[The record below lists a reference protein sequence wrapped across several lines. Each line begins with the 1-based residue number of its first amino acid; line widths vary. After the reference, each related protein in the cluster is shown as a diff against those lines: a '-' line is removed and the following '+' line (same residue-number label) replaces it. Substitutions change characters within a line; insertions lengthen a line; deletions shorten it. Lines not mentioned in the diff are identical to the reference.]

1 MLASSL
7 SSPCSKTRFAL
18 FWMHLANEPF
28 LALFTLLSFIL
39 KKDLG
44 ASTFQISL
52 LATLNPALA
61 LFSFYAGAYFSQKH
75 HRLVPNLMLS
85 WFFGRVLFLVLPFY
99 SSAPFVL
106 GAACLYQ
113 LFQRATAPCT
123 IEILRNNLDTSQ
135 GTNLFSWV
143 YFFSFLESLVLGLFI
158 GKILD
163 LDSNNWKYLLA
174 LSALFSMT
182 SLLFQ
187 RKIPFSSQNYL
198 KTTHPS
204 PLNFIRPFKDS
215 WDLIQKSASF
225 AKFQAGFMC
234 GGLGLMIMNPALIVF
249 YIDHLHLSHE
259 AMTTARYVWMGAGIL
274 ASTFIWKTYLTQKH
288 IALLTSIIIVG
299 FALFP
304 LGVLYAKWHVHILYL
319 AFFIYGIAQA
329 GSHLVW
335 HLSGMIFANQQES
348 SAMYTATNLLAVGL
362 RGLIGP
368 LLGSVLTEVLG
379 PKATLMIGSL
389 VCISGT
395 YFILSKKQLIKKPI
409 LHERRFHTPK

>member
-1 MLASSL
+1 MQASQL
-7 SSPCSKTRFAL
+7 SKPCSKTRLAL

-28 LALFTLLSFIL
+28 LALFTLLGFIL

-44 ASTFQISL
+44 ASIFQISL

-61 LFSFYAGAYFSQKH
+61 LISFYAGAYLSQKH

-85 WFFGRVLFLVLPFY
+85 WFLGRVLFLVLPFY
-99 SSAPFVL
+99 SSASFVL
-106 GAACLYQ
+106 AAACLYQ
-113 LFQRATAPCT
+113 LFQRATTPCT

-135 GTNLFSWV
+135 GSHIFSWV
-143 YFFSFLESLVLGLFI
+143 YFVSFLESLVLGLFI

-163 LDSNNWKYLLA
+163 LHSNNWKYLLA

-187 RKIPFSSQNYL
+187 RKIPNGSKSYL
-198 KTTHPS
+198 KTNSPS
-204 PLNFIRPFKDS
+204 ALSFIKPFKDS

-249 YIDHLHLSHE
+249 YSDHLRLSHE
-259 AMTTARYVWMGAGIL
+259 AMTTARYVWMGAGVL
-274 ASTFIWKTYLTQKH
+274 ASTFIWKIYLTQKH
-288 IALLTSIIIVG
+288 LARLTSLIILG

-319 AFFIYGIAQA
+319 SFFIYGIAQA

-335 HLSGMIFANQQES
+335 HLSGMIFAHPQES

-368 LLGSVLTEVLG
+368 LLGGILTQALG
-379 PKATLMIGSL
+379 PKATLMIGSI

-395 YFILSKKQLIKKPI
+395 YFMLSKKQLIKKPI
-409 LHERRFHTPK
+409 PHEKHFHTPE